1 MLGLGNSII
10 SGAALED
17 PFTIDKVGGL
27 QLWLQNGEGVT
38 VEQWNDSSGN
48 SNHAAQTDS
57 SKQGAVEDGGIDF
70 NQSSNHYDF
79 TSTVTTATFT
89 LFVAMEPDG
98 GGSMSFLGHGGGTD
112 FVRINQSADNEFR
125 MKRDSAFDLN
135 VSHSTD
141 FTYEG
146 RGGVERFIVM
156 IRQESDNTVTIG
168 VNNDLDNF
176 ALANS
181 TGEAMDFSIL
191 GGQSTGGA
199 NAFDGTIYEVAIYN
213 ELLSVSD
220 ATLVRENIASRV
232 GITL

>member
-1 MLGLGNSII
+1 
-10 SGAALED
+10 
-17 PFTIDKVGGL
+17 
-27 QLWLQNGEGVT
+27 
-38 VEQWNDSSGN
+38 
-48 SNHAAQTDS
+48 
-57 SKQGAVEDGGIDF
+57 
-70 NQSSNHYDF
+70 
-79 TSTVTTATFT
+79 
-89 LFVAMEPDG
+89 
-98 GGSMSFLGHGGGTD
+98 
-112 FVRINQSADNEFR
+112 
-125 MKRDSAFDLN
+125 
-135 VSHSTD
+135 
-141 FTYEG
+141 
-146 RGGVERFIVM
+146 M

-213 ELLSVSD
+213 EVLSVSD